1 MKTLALTSPLNWRDR
16 LAAWHDRLVASAD
29 FRRWAGRF
37 PLTRGM
43 ARRRARTLFD
53 LAAGFVYSQVLYACV
68 KLDLFTIL
76 AEGPQEERALA
87 HRLSLPADAA
97 AQLLEAAESLGLTKR
112 RNGRWALGQLGAV
125 MVGNAAIESMVKHHA
140 MLYADLTDPVALL
153 RGERGGGQLAAYW
166 PYAGVEK
173 PESLG
178 DAEVAPY
185 TALMAASQPMIS
197 GEVIDSYDFSKHRCL
212 LDVGGGDGSFLRAVA
227 AATPS
232 LSVILFD
239 LPAVAARAEQR
250 FAAAGLGGRARAV
263 GGDFHAGILPQGA
276 DIISFVRVLHDH
288 DEEDVA
294 RMLRAAHAALPAG
307 GTLLV
312 AEPMAE
318 TRGAEAMGA
327 AYFGFYLRA
336 MGTGRPRSPAR
347 LSALLEA
354 AGFRQPRLLPTAT
367 PLLTRVLVAQA

>member
-1 MKTLALTSPLNWRDR
+1 
-16 LAAWHDRLVASAD
+16 
-29 FRRWAGRF
+29 
-37 PLTRGM
+37 M

-68 KLDLFTIL
+68 RLDLFTIL

-87 HRLSLPADAA
+87 HRLGLPADAA
-97 AQLLEAAESLGLTKR
+97 GQLLEAAESLGLTKR

-125 MVGNAAIESMVKHHA
+125 MVGNAAIESMVTHHA
-140 MLYADLTDPVALL
+140 MLYADLADPLALL
-153 RGERGGGQLAAYW
+153 RGERGGGKLAAYW
-166 PYAGVEK
+166 PYAGVAK
-173 PESLG
+173 PDALG
-178 DAEVAPY
+178 DSDIAPY

-197 GEVIDSYDFSKHRCL
+197 SEVIDAYDFSKHRCL

-227 AATPS
+227 AATPG
-232 LSVILFD
+232 LNVILFD

-250 FAAAGLGGRARAV
+250 FAAAGLGARARTV

-288 DEEDVA
+288 DEADVA
-294 RMLRAAHAALPAG
+294 RMLRAAHAALPPG

-327 AYFGFYLRA
+327 A
-336 MGTGRPRSPAR
+336 
-347 LSALLEA
+347 
-354 AGFRQPRLLPTAT
+354 
-367 PLLTRVLVAQA
+367 

>member
-1 MKTLALTSPLNWRDR
+1 MATLTSPLSWRDR

-43 ARRRARTLFD
+43 SRRRARSLFD

-87 HRLSLPADAA
+87 HRLGLPADAA
-97 AQLLEAAESLGLTKR
+97 AQLLEAAESLGLTTR
-112 RNGRWALGQLGAV
+112 RGGRWALGQLGAV
-125 MVGNAAIESMVKHHA
+125 MVGNAAVESMVTHHA
-140 MLYADLTDPVALL
+140 MLYADLIDPVALL

-166 PYAGVEK
+166 PYAGTEQ
-173 PESLG
+173 PESLN
-178 DAEVAPY
+178 DADVAPY

-197 GEVIDSYDFSKHRCL
+197 SEVIDTYDFSKHRCL
-212 LDVGGGDGSFLRAVA
+212 MDVGGGDGSFLRAVA
-227 AATPS
+227 AATPK
-232 LSVILFD
+232 LNVLLFD
-239 LPAVAARAEQR
+239 LPAVAARAESR
-250 FAAAGLGGRARAV
+250 FAAAGLAGRARAM
-263 GGDFHAGILPQGA
+263 GGDFHAGVLPEGA

-288 DEEDVA
+288 DEANVA
-294 RMLRAAHAALPAG
+294 LMLRAAHAALPPG

-347 LSALLEA
+347 ISAMLEA
-354 AGFRQPRLLPTAT
+354 AGFKAPRLLPTAT

>member
-1 MKTLALTSPLNWRDR
+1 MVALTSPLNWRDR
-16 LAAWHDRLVASAD
+16 LAAWHDRLVANAD

-43 ARRRARTLFD
+43 ARRRARSLFD

-68 KLDLFTIL
+68 RLDLFTIL

-125 MVGNAAIESMVKHHA
+125 MVGNAAIQSMVTHHA
-140 MLYADLTDPVALL
+140 MLYADLADPVSLL
-153 RGERGGGQLAAYW
+153 RGGRGGGQLAAYW
-166 PYAGVEK
+166 PYAGVAQ
-173 PESLG
+173 PAALG
-178 DAEVAPY
+178 AADVAPY

-197 GEVIDSYDFSKHRCL
+197 SEVLDAYDFSRHRCL

-227 AATPS
+227 AATPA
-232 LSVILFD
+232 LRVILLD
-239 LPAVAARAEQR
+239 LPAVAAQAEQR
-250 FAAAGLGGRARAV
+250 FEAAGLGGRARAV
-263 GGDFHAGILPQGA
+263 GGDFHAGALPEGA
-276 DIISFVRVLHDH
+276 DIISFIRVLHDH
-288 DEEDVA
+288 DEAEVA
-294 RMLRAAHAALPAG
+294 RMLRAAHAALPPG

-336 MGTGRPRSPAR
+336 MGTGRPRSPAK
-347 LSALLEA
+347 LSELITA
-354 AGFRQPRLLPTAT
+354 AGFQAPRLLPTAT
-367 PLLTRVLVAQA
+367 PLLTRVMVASV

>member
-1 MKTLALTSPLNWRDR
+1 MAALTSPLSWRDR
-16 LAAWHDRLVASAD
+16 FAAWHDRLVASAD

-43 ARRRARTLFD
+43 SRRRARSLFD

-76 AEGPQEERALA
+76 SEGPQEERALA
-87 HRLSLPADAA
+87 HRLGLPADAA
-97 AQLLEAAESLGLTKR
+97 AQLLEAAESLGLTR
-112 RNGRWALGQLGAV
+112 RRGGRWALGQLGAV
-125 MVGNAAIESMVKHHA
+125 MVGNAAVQSMVTHHA

-166 PYAGVEK
+166 PYAGTER

-197 GEVIDSYDFSKHRCL
+197 SEVIDTYDFSKHRCL

-227 AATPS
+227 AAAPR
-232 LSVILFD
+232 LNVVLFD
-239 LPAVAARAEQR
+239 LPAVAARAEAR
-250 FAAAGLGGRARAV
+250 FAAAGLAGRARAV
-263 GGDFHAGILPQGA
+263 GGDFHAGVLPEGA

-288 DEEDVA
+288 DEANVA
-294 RMLRAAHAALPAG
+294 LMLRAAHAALPPG

-347 LSALLEA
+347 ISAMLEA
-354 AGFRQPRLLPTAT
+354 AGFKAPRLLPTAT

>member
-1 MKTLALTSPLNWRDR
+1 MVALSTSLTWRDR
-16 LAAWHDRLVASAD
+16 LANWHDRLVASAD

-68 KLDLFTIL
+68 RLDLFTIL

-87 HRLSLPADAA
+87 HRLGLPADAA
-97 AQLLEAAESLGLTKR
+97 AQLLEAADSLGLAKR
-112 RNGRWALGQLGAV
+112 RGGRWALGQLGAV
-125 MVGNAAIESMVKHHA
+125 MVGNAAIEAMVKHHA
-140 MLYADLTDPVALL
+140 MLYADLADPVAML
-153 RGERGGGQLAAYW
+153 RGARGAGQLAAYW
-166 PYAGVEK
+166 PYATISN

-197 GEVIDSYDFSKHRCL
+197 SEVIDAYEFSKHRCL

-227 AATPS
+227 AATPT
-232 LSVILFD
+232 LNVILYD
-239 LPAVAARAEQR
+239 LPAVARSAEGR
-250 FAAAGLGGRARAV
+250 FSAAGMAGRARCV
-263 GGDFHAGILPQGA
+263 GGDFHTGALPEGA
-276 DIISFVRVLHDH
+276 DIISFIRVLHDH
-288 DEEDVA
+288 DEAEVA
-294 RMLRAAHAALPAG
+294 RMLAAARAALPPG

-318 TRGAEAMGA
+318 TPGAEAMGA

-336 MGTGRPRSPAR
+336 MGTGRARTPAR

-354 AGFRQPRLLPTAT
+354 AGFHAPRLLPTAT
-367 PLLTRVLVAQA
+367 PLLTRVLIATV

>member
-1 MKTLALTSPLNWRDR
+1 M
-16 LAAWHDRLVASAD
+16 ASAD

-43 ARRRARTLFD
+43 ARRRARSLFD

-68 KLDLFTIL
+68 RLNLFGIL

-87 HRLSLPADAA
+87 HRLGLPAEAA
-97 AQLLEAAESLGLTKR
+97 AQLLQAAESLGLTQR
-112 RNGRWALGQLGAV
+112 RSGRWALGQLGAV
-125 MVGNAAIESMVKHHA
+125 MVGNAAIESMVVHHA
-140 MLYADLTDPVALL
+140 MLYADLTDPVAML
-153 RGERGGGQLAAYW
+153 RGGRGGGQLAAYW
-166 PYAGVEK
+166 PYAGTAQ
-173 PESLG
+173 PETLG
-178 DAEVAPY
+178 DADVAPY

-197 GEVIDSYDFSKHRCL
+197 SEVIDTYDFSKHHCL

-227 AATPS
+227 LAAPG

-239 LPAVAARAEQR
+239 LPAVAAQAESR
-250 FAAAGLGGRARAV
+250 FASAGLSNRARAV
-263 GGDFHAGILPQGA
+263 GGDFHAGSLPEGA
-276 DIISFVRVLHDH
+276 DIISFIRVLHDH
-288 DEEDVA
+288 DEADVA
-294 RMLRAAHAALPAG
+294 RMLRAAHAALPLG

-336 MGTGRPRSPAR
+336 MGTGRPRTAAQI
-347 LSALLEA
+347 SALVEA
-354 AGFRQPRLLPTAT
+354 AGFRAPRLLPTAT
-367 PLLTRVLVAQA
+367 PLLTRVLIATS

>member
-1 MKTLALTSPLNWRDR
+1 MAALTSPLSWRDR

-43 ARRRARTLFD
+43 SRRRARSLFD

-76 AEGPQEERALA
+76 SEGPQEERALA
-87 HRLSLPADAA
+87 HRLGLPADAA
-97 AQLLEAAESLGLTKR
+97 AQLLEAAESLGLTR
-112 RNGRWALGQLGAV
+112 RRGGRWALGQLGAV
-125 MVGNAAIESMVKHHA
+125 MVGNAAVQSMVTHHA

-166 PYAGVEK
+166 PYAGTER

-197 GEVIDSYDFSKHRCL
+197 SEVIDTYDFSKHRCL

-227 AATPS
+227 AAAPR
-232 LSVILFD
+232 LNVVLFD
-239 LPAVAARAEQR
+239 LPAVAARAEAR
-250 FAAAGLGGRARAV
+250 FAAAGLAGRARAV
-263 GGDFHAGILPQGA
+263 GGDFHAGVLPEGA

-288 DEEDVA
+288 DEANVA
-294 RMLRAAHAALPAG
+294 LMLRAAHAALPPG

-347 LSALLEA
+347 ISAMLEA
-354 AGFRQPRLLPTAT
+354 AGFKAPRLLPTAT

>member
-1 MKTLALTSPLNWRDR
+1 MVALTSPLTWRDR
-16 LAAWHDRLVASAD
+16 LAGWHDRLVASAD

-37 PLTRGM
+37 VLTRGM
-43 ARRRARTLFD
+43 SRRRARSLFD
-53 LAAGFVYSQVLYACV
+53 LAAGFVYSQTLYACV
-68 KLDLFTIL
+68 RLDLFSIL

-87 HRLSLPADAA
+87 HRLGLPADAA

-112 RNGRWALGQLGAV
+112 RGGRWALGQLGAV
-125 MVGNAAIESMVKHHA
+125 MVGNAAIESMVTHHA

-166 PYAGVEK
+166 PYAGTER

-178 DAEVAPY
+178 DADVAPY

-197 GEVIDSYDFSKHRCL
+197 SEVIDTYDFSKHRCL
-212 LDVGGGDGSFLRAVA
+212 MDVGGGDGSFLQAVA
-227 AATPS
+227 AAAPQ
-232 LSVILFD
+232 LNVVLFD
-239 LPAVAARAEQR
+239 LPAVAARAESR
-250 FAAAGLGGRARAV
+250 FAAAGLAGRSRAV
-263 GGDFHAGILPQGA
+263 GGDFHAGVLPEGA

-288 DEEDVA
+288 DEAEVA
-294 RMLRAAHAALPAG
+294 KMLRAAHAALPAG

-347 LSALLEA
+347 ISALLEA
-354 AGFRQPRLLPTAT
+354 AGFKAPRLLPTAT
-367 PLLTRVLVAQA
+367 PLLTRVLVARA

>member
-1 MKTLALTSPLNWRDR
+1 
-16 LAAWHDRLVASAD
+16 
-29 FRRWAGRF
+29 
-37 PLTRGM
+37 
-43 ARRRARTLFD
+43 
-53 LAAGFVYSQVLYACV
+53 
-68 KLDLFTIL
+68 
-76 AEGPQEERALA
+76 
-87 HRLSLPADAA
+87 
-97 AQLLEAAESLGLTKR
+97 
-112 RNGRWALGQLGAV
+112 
-125 MVGNAAIESMVKHHA
+125 MVGNAAIESMVTHHA

-173 PESLG
+173 PEALG

-197 GEVIDSYDFSKHRCL
+197 GEVIDVYDFSKHRCL

-227 AATPS
+227 AANPS
-232 LSVILFD
+232 LNVILFD
-239 LPAVAARAEQR
+239 LPAVAARAEAR
-250 FAAAGLGGRARAV
+250 FAAAGLAGRARAV
-263 GGDFHAGILPQGA
+263 GGDFHAGILPEGA

-347 LSALLEA
+347 LSALLES

-367 PLLTRVLVAQA
+367 PLLTRVMVASA

>member
-1 MKTLALTSPLNWRDR
+1 MALTSPLNWRDR
-16 LAAWHDRLVASAD
+16 FAAWHDRLVASAD

-43 ARRRARTLFD
+43 ARRRARSLFD

-68 KLDLFTIL
+68 QLELFTIL

-87 HRLSLPADAA
+87 HRLGLPADAA
-97 AQLLEAAESLGLTKR
+97 AQLLEAAESLGLTCR

-125 MVGNAAIESMVKHHA
+125 MVGNAAVQSMVTHHA

-153 RGERGGGQLAAYW
+153 RGERGAGQLAAYW
-166 PYAGVEK
+166 PYAGMAQ
-173 PESLG
+173 PAALG
-178 DAEVAPY
+178 LAEVAPY

-197 GEVIDSYDFSKHRCL
+197 SEVLDAYDFSKHRCL
-212 LDVGGGDGSFLRAVA
+212 LDVGGGDGSFLLAVA

-232 LSVILFD
+232 LNVILLD
-239 LPAVAARAEQR
+239 LPAVAVQAEER
-250 FAAAGLGGRARAV
+250 FAAAGLGSRARVV
-263 GGDFHAGILPQGA
+263 GADFHAGLWPQGA

-288 DEEDVA
+288 DESDVA
-294 RMLRAAHAALPAG
+294 RMLKAAHAALPRG

-347 LSALLEA
+347 LSALIEA
-354 AGFRQPRLLPTAT
+354 AGFRQSRLLPTAT
-367 PLLTRVLVAQA
+367 PLLTRVLVACA